1 MSGSE
6 SPENSELVSAI
17 KDQVEE
23 CKHPHIYTPQDQAN
37 QSSGSTSSNDALR
50 ISLYRGDKVVSEF
63 TPAWTYPIFGEEEVV
78 FGYRGLDMSLSLAAH
93 NLRPHM
99 QISWTEQF
107 PQLGD
112 IKASDI
118 RGALQDF
125 VPESAFATE
134 SRAEALADP
143 DAQSFKPPG
152 TRLHSYTHDGNNYEI
167 WKASLSDAGAR
178 EIMENAQI
186 LVPMFIEGG
195 TILELD
201 EPWVAARWTLF
212 ILYEVDQKQ
221 PDTSPYTFIG
231 FSTSYRVFTLPD
243 RQELAKSDHIVP
255 QRSESDMDAILRRW
269 NPEAMSED
277 TEDIKTPLQL
287 PSRERISQFLIIPT
301 HQGSGHGARLYNTVF
316 TDLITPDNV
325 FELTVEDPNEAFDD
339 MRDIC
344 DLLWLRKNSDDFA
357 SIKIQTQIDSAK
369 LKMTEK
375 IPVDDIVSGDAKVR
389 IRKTSKIMPRQLGRL
404 IEMETYSK
412 IPKMNRSVNRISRKE
427 KSTNEMDR
435 AYYLWRLYVKQ
446 RLIIANLDTLA
457 QLDREE
463 RIERL
468 EATVENIQ
476 VDYDR
481 LLELARE
488 RTRSVDKQSGSNNGS
503 SKRKKKVIVESDEG
517 EDDAEAG
524 DVAPKSSKK
533 KRKTT

>member
-23 CKHPHIYTPQDQAN
+23 CKHPPIYTSQHQAN
-37 QSSGSTSSNDALR
+37 QSTGSTSSNEALR
-50 ISLYRGDKVVSEF
+50 IALYRGDKVVSEF
-63 TPAWTYPIFGEEEVV
+63 EPAWTYPIFGEEEVV

-99 QISWTEQF
+99 SISWTEQF

-125 VPESAFATE
+125 IPESAFATE
-134 SRAEALADP
+134 SRAEALADL
-143 DAQSFKPPG
+143 DAESFKPPG
-152 TRLHSYTHDGNNYEI
+152 TRLHSYTHEGQKFEI
-167 WKASLSDAGAR
+167 WKASLSDDGAK
-178 EIMENAQI
+178 EIMQNAQI

-212 ILYEVDQKQ
+212 MLYQIDQKQ
-221 PDTSPYTFIG
+221 PDTSSYTFIG

-243 RQELAKSDHIVP
+243 RQVYADNDHVVP
-255 QRSESDMDAILRRW
+255 KRSESDMDAILRRW
-269 NPEAMSED
+269 NPETMDED
-277 TEDIKTPLQL
+277 TDDLKTPLQL

-316 TDLITPDNV
+316 TDLITPDNIY
-325 FELTVEDPNEAFDD
+325 ELTVEDPNEAFDD

-344 DLLWLRKNSDDFA
+344 DLLWLRKNSGDFA
-357 SIKIQTQIDSAK
+357 SLKIETQIESAK

-375 IPVDDIVSGDAKVR
+375 IPVDDIVSGDAKAR
-389 IRKTSKIMPRQLGRL
+389 IKKTSKIMPRQLGRL

-412 IPKMNRSVNRISRKE
+412 IPKMNRSMNRISRKE
-427 KSTNEMDR
+427 KSSNEMDR

-481 LLELARE
+481 LLELARK
-488 RTRSVDKQSGSNNGS
+488 RARSLENQTGSSKGS
-503 SKRKKKVIVESDEG
+503 SKRKKKVVVESDEG

-524 DVAPKSSKK
+524 DVVPTSSKK